1 MFKYFLIL
9 ALGLFLAGLSAI
21 GNFSFGATYD
31 PWWSRV
37 LTASF
42 EQTRI
47 YLVSLFVAYASIY
60 GLSGFAEK
68 FRLLDMPDN
77 NRKVHSEAKPLVGGL
92 GIVAGV
98 LVALLLFFPV
108 IKYMSL
114 IISILLI
121 LGVGVLDDRFD
132 ISFKWRFIVQITA
145 TVIVMHYFPGMH
157 LRSFGN
163 ILGLGVIETGL
174 LVVPVTIFCTLGVIN
189 AVNMIDGL
197 DGLAGTT
204 SLLAFISFAVL
215 AWLNGM
221 PSFMFLGIAFAGALA
236 AFLRFNWH
244 PSRLF
249 MGDAGSMTIGF
260 VLAFL
265 AVELSQKPGS
275 VVFPVTVL
283 LVLAVPVTDTLVV
296 MTKRIMNGKSPFMPD
311 KTHFHHLL
319 RDMGFGHSGSVLI
332 IMAISL
338 LFSLLAIG
346 ATVLHVHESY
356 LFGLFACWFVFYF
369 GSSQT
374 MGGLFFCIGWL
385 RRHAAGKPAP
395 FIHV

>member
-9 ALGLFLAGLSAI
+9 ALGIFLAGLSSI

-31 PWWSRV
+31 PWWTGV

-47 YLVSLFVAYASIY
+47 YLVSLFVAYASIH
-60 GLSGFAEK
+60 GLSGVAEK

-92 GIVAGV
+92 GIISGV
-98 LVALLLFFPV
+98 LVAMLLFFPV
-108 IKYMSL
+108 IKYISL

-121 LGVGVLDDRFD
+121 LGIGVIDDRFD
-132 ISFKWRFIVQITA
+132 ISFKWRFVVQITA

-163 ILGLGVIETGL
+163 ILGLGAVETGL

-204 SLLAFISFAVL
+204 SLLAFIAFAVL

-221 PSFMFLGIAFAGALA
+221 PSFMFLSIAFAGALA
-236 AFLRFNWH
+236 SFLRFNWY

-265 AVELSQKPGS
+265 AIELSQKPGTIVS
-275 VVFPVTVL
+275 PVAVL
-283 LVLAVPVTDTLVV
+283 LVLAVPVTDTLTV
-296 MTKRIMNGKSPFMPD
+296 MTKRIMKGHSPFKPD

-319 RDMGFGHSGSVLI
+319 RDMGFGHSGSVTI
-332 IMAISL
+332 IMTISL
-338 LFSLLAIG
+338 LFSLLAIAG
-346 ATVLHVHESY
+346 TVLQVHEGY
-356 LFGLFACWFVFYF
+356 LFVLFVAWFVLYF
-369 GSSQT
+369 RSSQT
-374 MGGLFFCIGWL
+374 GGGLFFFVAWL
-385 RRHAAGKPAP
+385 QRHTISRQAWHLHA
-395 FIHV
+395 

>member
-1 MFKYFLIL
+1 MFRYFLIL

-21 GNFSFGATYD
+21 GNFSFGAAYD

-42 EQTRI
+42 EQSRI
-47 YLVSLFVAYASIY
+47 YLVSLLVAYASIY

-77 NRKVHSEAKPLVGGL
+77 NRKVHAEAKPLVGGL

-98 LVALLLFFPV
+98 LVAMLLFFPV

-114 IISILLI
+114 IVSILLI
-121 LGVGVLDDRFD
+121 LGIGVVDDRFD
-132 ISFKWRFIVQITA
+132 ISFKWRFVVQITA

-163 ILGLGVIETGL
+163 ILGLGVMETGL

-204 SLLAFISFAVL
+204 SLLAFVSFAVL

-275 VVFPVTVL
+275 IVSPVTVL
-283 LVLAVPVTDTLVV
+283 LVLAIPVTDTLAV
-296 MTKRIMNGKSPFMPD
+296 MTKRIMKGKSPFMPD

-319 RDMGFGHSGSVLI
+319 RDMGFGHAGSVMI
-332 IMAISL
+332 IMSISL

-346 ATVLHVHESY
+346 ATVLHVHEGY
-356 LFGLFACWFVFYF
+356 LFGLFVCWFVFYF
-369 GSSQT
+369 RSSQT
-374 MGGLFFCIGWL
+374 MGGLFSCIEWL
-385 RRHAAGKPAP
+385 RRQAMGKSAP
-395 FIHV
+395 FLHV

>member
-21 GNFSFGATYD
+21 GNLTFGAAYD
-31 PWWSRV
+31 PWWSQV
-37 LTASF
+37 LTTSF

-47 YLVSLFVAYASIY
+47 YLVSLFVAWASIY

-68 FRLLDMPDN
+68 FKLIDMPDN
-77 NRKVHSEAKPLVGGL
+77 NRKVHSEGKPLVGGL

-98 LVALLLFFPV
+98 LVAMLLFFPV

-121 LGVGVLDDRFD
+121 LGIGVIDDRFD
-132 ISFKWRFIVQITA
+132 ISFKWRFVVQITA
-145 TVIVMHYFPGMH
+145 TVIVMNYFPGMH
-157 LRSFGN
+157 LQTFGN
-163 ILGLGVIETGL
+163 ILGFGAIGTGW

-189 AVNMIDGL
+189 ALNMIDGL

-204 SLLAFISFAVL
+204 SLLAFITFGVL

-221 PSFMFLGIAFAGALA
+221 PSFMFPGIAFAGALA

-265 AVELSQKPGS
+265 AIELSQKPGGI
-275 VVFPVTVL
+275 VTPVTVL
-283 LVLAVPVTDTLVV
+283 LVLAIPVTDTLAV
-296 MTKRIMNGKSPFMPD
+296 MIKRIMKGKSPFLPD

-319 RDMGFGHSGSVLI
+319 RDMGFGHSGSVMI
-332 IMAISL
+332 IMTISL
-338 LFSLLAIG
+338 LFSLVAIG
-346 ATVLHVHESY
+346 ATVLRVQDIY
-356 LFGLFACWFVFYF
+356 LFGLFVSWFVFYF
-369 GSSQT
+369 RSSQT
-374 MGGLFFCIGWL
+374 MGGLFSIIEWL
-385 RRHAAGKPAP
+385 RRHSMSKPAS
-395 FIHV
+395 ILHV